1 MTDRETEI
9 TAEDPP
15 KEPARGSGFRQGVF
29 FTGFGTLINIVSI
42 FLETMIAVRLLST
55 EGYGIFVLMTAA
67 VNFLVT
73 VVDFGFKTTVT
84 QFISGSNRDRQ
95 AVVVTSTLAFRLLVL
110 AITSAIVWFA
120 RDLLRLVDPTRELV
134 LYAAY
139 IIVMLAVASLDELLQ
154 SVLQGFRTFQHMAIA
169 QIVRSV
175 SRLGLSIVFLAVLH
189 MGLMGLVYSWVIS
202 FAISSAYQYFVLPIP
217 KSLRWNSVRWQ
228 RSLVGE
234 MLRFGVPLQLDRIIW
249 FASSRID
256 ILLLGAFAGPTA
268 VALYNVA
275 TTIPSALNRLAQSF
289 TAVFY
294 PTMVSLLA
302 EGKRKQATWMLDH
315 SVRLCSFAGA
325 VIALGAVVFSKEI
338 VTLVFSEKYASS
350 SMAFALLMMGFHM
363 TFVVMLTGYALTA
376 AGAPGRSLGQNT
388 VRVATAIVLNLLLI
402 PRLGF
407 IGPAWAHL
415 TSSYVANPVAVILLR
430 KSGINLTVSHYAKQT
445 ILLWLFAAL
454 FWWAGPEV
462 DHPALSVLLRFAIVA
477 LYMVVNIAL
486 STVSIAD
493 LKLVLPDR
501 VTRRLS
507 GLRETLAH
515 GR

>member
-1 MTDRETEI
+1 MTDRQADIVGEE
-9 TAEDPP
+9 PP
-15 KEPARGSGFRQGVF
+15 REPGQRRGFRQGVL
-29 FTGFGTLINIVSI
+29 FTGFGTLVNIVSI
-42 FLETMIAVRLLST
+42 FLETMIVVRLLST
-55 EGYGIFVLMTAA
+55 ESYGIFVLMTAA

-84 QFISGSNRDRQ
+84 QYISGSDRSRQ
-95 AVVVTSTLAFRLLVL
+95 ALVAYSTLVFRLLVL
-110 AITSAIVWFA
+110 VVASLIIWLA
-120 RDLLRLVDPTRELV
+120 RDLLRLVDPTGGLV
-134 LYAAY
+134 VYAAY
-139 IIVMLAVASLDELLQ
+139 ITVMLAVASLDELLQ
-154 SVLQGFRTFQHMAIA
+154 SVLQGFQTFQHMAIA

-175 SRLGLSIVFLAVLH
+175 ARVLLSVVFLAVFHL
-189 MGLMGLVYSWVIS
+189 GIMGLVWSWVIS
-202 FAISSAYQYFVLPIP
+202 FAISSAYQFFVLPIP
-217 KSLRWNSVRWQ
+217 KRLRWQ
-228 RSLVGE
+228 RSLVME
-234 MLRFGVPLQLDRIIW
+234 MFRFGIPLQLDRIIW

-256 ILLLGAFAGPTA
+256 VLLLGAFAGPTA

-302 EGKRKQATWMLDH
+302 EGKRKQATGMLDR

-325 VIALGAVVFSKEI
+325 MIALGAVVFNKEI

-388 VRVATAIVLNLLLI
+388 VRVVTAIVLNLLLI

-415 TSSYVANPVAVILLR
+415 TSSYVANPVAVWLLR
-430 KSGINLTVSHYAKQT
+430 KSGINLTVIHYVKQT

-454 FWWAGPEV
+454 FWWAGPEGI
-462 DHPALSVLLRFAIVA
+462 LLRLAIIALFAG
-477 LYMVVNIAL
+477 LNIAL

-493 LKLVLPDR
+493 LQLVLPDR
-501 VTRRLS
+501 VTRRLNS
-507 GLRETLAH
+507 LKETLAH

>member
-1 MTDRETEI
+1 MTDRQADIVGEE
-9 TAEDPP
+9 PP
-15 KEPARGSGFRQGVF
+15 REPGQRRGFRQGVL
-29 FTGFGTLINIVSI
+29 FTGFGTLVNIVSI
-42 FLETMIAVRLLST
+42 FLETMIVVRLLST
-55 EGYGIFVLMTAA
+55 ESYGIFVLMTAA

-84 QFISGSNRDRQ
+84 QYISGSDRSRQ
-95 AVVVTSTLAFRLLVL
+95 ALVAYSTLVFRLLVL
-110 AITSAIVWFA
+110 VVASLIIWFA
-120 RDLLRLVDPTRELV
+120 RDLLRLVDPTGGLV
-134 LYAAY
+134 VYAAY
-139 IIVMLAVASLDELLQ
+139 ITVMLAVASLDELLQ
-154 SVLQGFRTFQHMAIA
+154 SVLQGFQTFQHMAIA

-175 SRLGLSIVFLAVLH
+175 ARVLLSVVFLAVFHL
-189 MGLMGLVYSWVIS
+189 GIMGLVWSWVIS
-202 FAISSAYQYFVLPIP
+202 FAISSAYQFFVLPIP
-217 KSLRWNSVRWQ
+217 KRLRWQ
-228 RSLVGE
+228 RSLVME
-234 MLRFGVPLQLDRIIW
+234 MFRFGIPLQLDRIIW

-256 ILLLGAFAGPTA
+256 VLLLGAFAGPTA

-302 EGKRKQATWMLDH
+302 EGKRKQATGMLDR

-325 VIALGAVVFSKEI
+325 MIALGAVVFNKEI

-388 VRVATAIVLNLLLI
+388 VRVVTAIVLNLLLI

-415 TSSYVANPVAVILLR
+415 TSSYVANPVAVWLLR
-430 KSGINLTVSHYAKQT
+430 KSGINLTVIHYVKQT

-454 FWWAGPEV
+454 FWWAGPEGI
-462 DHPALSVLLRFAIVA
+462 LLRLAIIALFAG
-477 LYMVVNIAL
+477 LNIAL

-493 LKLVLPDR
+493 LQLVLPDR
-501 VTRRLS
+501 VTRRLNS
-507 GLRETLAH
+507 LKETLAH

>member
-1 MTDRETEI
+1 MTDRQADIVGEE
-9 TAEDPP
+9 PP
-15 KEPARGSGFRQGVF
+15 REPGQRRGFRQGVL
-29 FTGFGTLINIVSI
+29 FTGFGTLVNIVSI
-42 FLETMIAVRLLST
+42 FLETMIVVRLLST
-55 EGYGIFVLMTAA
+55 ESYGIFVLMTAA

-84 QFISGSNRDRQ
+84 QYISGSDRSRQ
-95 AVVVTSTLAFRLLVL
+95 ALVAYSTLVFRLLVL
-110 AITSAIVWFA
+110 VVASLIIWLA
-120 RDLLRLVDPTRELV
+120 RDLLRLVDPTGGLV
-134 LYAAY
+134 VYAAY
-139 IIVMLAVASLDELLQ
+139 ITVMLAVASLDELLQ
-154 SVLQGFRTFQHMAIA
+154 SVLQGFQTFQHMAIA

-175 SRLGLSIVFLAVLH
+175 ARVLLSVVFLAVFHL
-189 MGLMGLVYSWVIS
+189 GIMGLVWSWVLS
-202 FAISSAYQYFVLPIP
+202 FAISSAYQFFVLPIP
-217 KSLRWNSVRWQ
+217 KRLRWQ
-228 RSLVGE
+228 RSLVME
-234 MLRFGVPLQLDRIIW
+234 MFRFGIPLQLDRIIW

-256 ILLLGAFAGPTA
+256 VLLLGAFAGPTA

-302 EGKRKQATWMLDH
+302 EGKRKQATGMLDR

-388 VRVATAIVLNLLLI
+388 VRVLTAVVLNLLLI

-415 TSSYVANPVAVILLR
+415 TSSYVANPVAVWLLR
-430 KSGINLTVSHYAKQT
+430 KSGINLTVIHYVKQT

-454 FWWAGPEV
+454 FWWAGPEGI
-462 DHPALSVLLRFAIVA
+462 LLRLAIIALFAG
-477 LYMVVNIAL
+477 LNIAL

-493 LKLVLPDR
+493 LQLVLPDR
-501 VTRRLS
+501 VTRRLNS
-507 GLRETLAH
+507 LKETLAH

>member
-1 MTDRETEI
+1 MTDRQADIVGEE
-9 TAEDPP
+9 PP
-15 KEPARGSGFRQGVF
+15 REPGQRRGFRQGVL
-29 FTGFGTLINIVSI
+29 FTGFGTLVNIVSI
-42 FLETMIAVRLLST
+42 FLETMIVVRLLST
-55 EGYGIFVLMTAA
+55 ESYGIFVLMTAA

-84 QFISGSNRDRQ
+84 QYISGSDRSRQ
-95 AVVVTSTLAFRLLVL
+95 ALVAYSTLVFRLLVL
-110 AITSAIVWFA
+110 VVASLIIWLA
-120 RDLLRLVDPTRELV
+120 RDLLRLVDPTGGLV
-134 LYAAY
+134 VYAAY
-139 IIVMLAVASLDELLQ
+139 ITVMLAVASLDELLQ
-154 SVLQGFRTFQHMAIA
+154 SVLQGFQTIQHMAIA

-175 SRLGLSIVFLAVLH
+175 ARVLLSVVFLAVFHL
-189 MGLMGLVYSWVIS
+189 GIMGLVWSWVIS
-202 FAISSAYQYFVLPIP
+202 FAISSAYQFFVLPIP
-217 KSLRWNSVRWQ
+217 KRLRWQ
-228 RSLVGE
+228 RSLVME
-234 MLRFGVPLQLDRIIW
+234 MFRFGIPLQLDRIIW

-256 ILLLGAFAGPTA
+256 VLLLGAFAGPTA

-302 EGKRKQATWMLDH
+302 EGKRKQATGMLDR

-325 VIALGAVVFSKEI
+325 MIALGAVVFNKEI

-388 VRVATAIVLNLLLI
+388 VRVVTAIVLNLLLI

-415 TSSYVANPVAVILLR
+415 TSSYVANPVAVWLLR
-430 KSGINLTVSHYAKQT
+430 KSGINLTVIHYVKQT

-454 FWWAGPEV
+454 FWWAGPEGI
-462 DHPALSVLLRFAIVA
+462 LLRLAIIALFAG
-477 LYMVVNIAL
+477 LNIAL

-493 LKLVLPDR
+493 LQLVLPDR
-501 VTRRLS
+501 VTRRLNS
-507 GLRETLAH
+507 LKETLAH

>member
-1 MTDRETEI
+1 MTGRQADV
-9 TAEDPP
+9 
-15 KEPARGSGFRQGVF
+15 EPGQRPGLGEAPERGQRSGFRQGVL
-29 FTGFGTLINIVSI
+29 FTGSGTLVNIVSI
-42 FLETMIAVRLLST
+42 FLETMIVVRLLST
-55 EGYGIFVLMTAA
+55 ESYGIFVLMTAA

-84 QFISGSNRDRQ
+84 QYISGGDRGRQ
-95 AVVVTSTLAFRLLVL
+95 ALVAHSTLVFRLLVL
-110 AITSAIVWFA
+110 AVASLIIWLA
-120 RDLLRLVDPTRELV
+120 RDLLRLVDPTGGLV
-134 LYAAY
+134 IYAAY
-139 IIVMLAVASLDELLQ
+139 ITVMLAVASLDELLQ
-154 SVLQGFRTFQHMAIA
+154 AVLQGFQTFQHMAIA

-175 SRLGLSIVFLAVLH
+175 TRVLLSVVFLAVFHL
-189 MGLMGLVYSWVIS
+189 GILGLVWSWVIS

-217 KSLRWNSVRWQ
+217 KRLRWNSVRGQ
-228 RSLVGE
+228 RSLVME
-234 MLRFGVPLQLDRIIW
+234 MFRFGIPLQLDRIIW

-256 ILLLGAFAGPTA
+256 VLLLGAFAGPTA

-302 EGKRKQATWMLDH
+302 EGKRKQATGMLDR

-338 VTLVFSEKYASS
+338 VTLIFSEKYASS

-388 VRVATAIVLNLLLI
+388 VRVVTAIVLNLLLI

-407 IGPAWAHL
+407 VGPAWAHL
-415 TSSYVANPVAVILLR
+415 TSSYVANPVAVWLLR
-430 KSGINLTVSHYAKQT
+430 KSGINLTVIHYAKQT
-445 ILLWLFAAL
+445 ILLWLFAAF
-454 FWWAGPEV
+454 FWWAAPE
-462 DHPALSVLLRFAIVA
+462 AILLRLAIVA
-477 LYMVVNIAL
+477 LFAGLNIAL

-493 LKLVLPDR
+493 LQLVLPDR
-501 VTRRLS
+501 VNRRLN
-507 GLRETLAH
+507 GLKETLAH